1 MTQEEVCKKFNVSK
15 SSLTSN
21 FKRTAA
27 SILKKYGIKLLKKK
41 ENGQIIYFTI
51 EDDKRAL
58 SIIEEPKEMFFVDGE
73 TMKLEQWEFVV
84 FLAIIVSPMLVFRGS
99 YEEMLNY
106 MNFSTVEN
114 YIIAVKAALESLAA
128 KHYIMYVIDETDNN
142 YFMAG
147 LFRAVE
153 QEMNVGIGLVRRSKE
168 LADKYNKRNYIPI
181 LKTWVQYQICE
192 REGVEYTTAAQIE
205 ERTGLN
211 YYSLHEATK
220 ILEEENIIKR
230 KFLYADSDL
239 RIGTKTTLNAFDEN
253 NA

>member
-84 FLAIIVSPMLVFRGS
+84 FLAITCHNLQLI
-99 YEEMLNY
+99 
-106 MNFSTVEN
+106 
-114 YIIAVKAALESLAA
+114 
-128 KHYIMYVIDETDNN
+128 
-142 YFMAG
+142 
-147 LFRAVE
+147 
-153 QEMNVGIGLVRRSKE
+153 
-168 LADKYNKRNYIPI
+168 
-181 LKTWVQYQICE
+181 
-192 REGVEYTTAAQIE
+192 
-205 ERTGLN
+205 
-211 YYSLHEATK
+211 
-220 ILEEENIIKR
+220 
-230 KFLYADSDL
+230 
-239 RIGTKTTLNAFDEN
+239 
-253 NA
+253 